1 MYSNAFSTS
10 RDTQRLRNRNS
21 SESFARVPQHHHHL
35 YHHELF
41 AAADQCLFERVLRNK
56 LHVLRAAAA

>member
-10 RDTQRLRNRNS
+10 PDTQRLRNRNC
-21 SESFARVPQHHHHL
+21 SESFARVRHHL

-56 LHVLRAAAA
+56 LRVRRAAAA